1 MSDINTSHKNCKYVV
16 NFSSFLILYL
26 KVSTHSCLNKPHVRP
41 CLLHLR
47 PCSHCAYFCLFCKK
61 ICQQEAISSARDFF
75 HLPKFSQLT
84 PPNLKDVG
92 LKFFSSNKI
101 LCSLTAIPQSSD
113 NLILQ
118 TWQIFYYSSFNW
130 HFCLY

>member
-1 MSDINTSHKNCKYVV
+1 MLGPVYSILGPVHTVH
-16 NFSSFLILYL
+16 NFVCF
-26 KVSTHSCLNKPHVRP
+26 V
-41 CLLHLR
+41 
-47 PCSHCAYFCLFCKK
+47 KK
-61 ICQQEAISSARDFF
+61 ICQQEATPSARDFF

-118 TWQIFYYSSFNW
+118 T
-130 HFCLY
+130 